1 MSGMEDENIHNKIKD
16 LLGILPDKYSII
28 EDQIPIDEQIA
39 YFELSKHY
47 KKNVDEE
54 ETLKNSDLLFLPE
67 TSIHDK
73 KDILTRLASIEK
85 PKAYRIIE
93 KFLTHSE
100 KEMRGWAKLALLEN
114 RMSLESSLLDQN
126 QILISTGL
134 GGKNDK
140 LRYFLVVF
148 LKDNFEFNETH
159 KKVVSNEFE
168 VIMKN
173 FNSELEELIFHH
185 KYLTITA
192 LIPLEVPLKN
202 MFSNSIQEC
211 NQFGG
216 FLDENFIITNVKRLS
231 EVEINNFIQRNNIS
245 DESE

>member
-1 MSGMEDENIHNKIKD
+1 MSGMVDENIHNKIKD
-16 LLGILPDKYSII
+16 LLGIIPDKYSII

-39 YFELSKHY
+39 YFELSKKY
-47 KKNVDEE
+47 KNNVNEE
-54 ETLKNSDLLFLPE
+54 EVFDNADILFLPE
-67 TSIHDK
+67 TSVHDK

-93 KFLTHSE
+93 KYLNHSE
-100 KEMRGWAKLALLEN
+100 KEIRGWAKLALLEN
-114 RMSLESSLLDQN
+114 RMSLESSLLEQN

-148 LKDNFEFNETH
+148 FKDKLTFNETH

-168 VIMKN
+168 LIMNK
-173 FNSELEELIFHH
+173 FNSEIEEFFFQQT
-185 KYLTITA
+185 YVTITT
-192 LIPLEVPLKN
+192 LIPLDVPLKN
-202 MFSNSIQEC
+202 MFSKAIHEC
-211 NQFGG
+211 NQFGN
-216 FLDENFIITNVKRLS
+216 FLEDNFIITNVKKLS
-231 EVEINNFIQRNNIS
+231 DAEINNFIHRNNFN

>member
-126 QILISTGL
+126 QILI
-134 GGKNDK
+134 
-140 LRYFLVVF
+140 
-148 LKDNFEFNETH
+148 
-159 KKVVSNEFE
+159 
-168 VIMKN
+168 
-173 FNSELEELIFHH
+173 
-185 KYLTITA
+185 
-192 LIPLEVPLKN
+192 
-202 MFSNSIQEC
+202 
-211 NQFGG
+211 
-216 FLDENFIITNVKRLS
+216 
-231 EVEINNFIQRNNIS
+231 
-245 DESE
+245 